1 MGLLDSYW
9 EKRMVTVLG
18 DESPF
23 NLSPGNRRH

>member
-1 MGLLDSYW
+1 MGCWTLTG